1 MLNRVHRSSVRDC
14 DLIISHD
21 TEFRPLAGLISGAM
35 PTTLDADVNLTPLN
49 GDPRPIGD
57 WVTVFH
63 LVIVVLDPYTYE
75 SSWMIDTAGRILRN
89 FVGADCRVA
98 FLVTASTQEAEEFL
112 GPWTEEILTF
122 ADEDRS
128 VVRALGLESLPA
140 IVHLDHQLNLRAS
153 AEGWNPPDWRDFATQ
168 LGQAM
173 SWHPPVIPD
182 SGDPSP
188 FAGTPALG

>member
-1 MLNRVHRSSVRDC
+1 MLDRVHRSSVRDGN
-14 DLIISHD
+14 LIISHD
-21 TEFRPLAGLISGAM
+21 TEFGPRTGLISDAM
-35 PTTLDADVNLTPLN
+35 SATLDADVSLTPLN
-49 GDPRPIGD
+49 GESRPIGD

-98 FLVTASTQEAEEFL
+98 FLVTASPQETEEFL
-112 GPWTEEILTF
+112 GPWTKEILTF

-153 AEGWNPPDWRDFATQ
+153 AEGWNPPDWRDFAAQ
-168 LGQAM
+168 LSQAM

-182 SGDPSP
+182 ADDPSP
-188 FAGTPALG
+188 FTGTPALG

>member
-1 MLNRVHRSSVRDC
+1 MLDRM
-14 DLIISHD
+14 HD
-21 TEFRPLAGLISGAM
+21 MRLCHPPGVTSNAM
-35 PTTLDADVNLTPLN
+35 STTLDADVNLTPLN
-49 GDPRPIGD
+49 GEPRPIGD

-63 LVIVVLDPYTYE
+63 LVMVVLDPYTYE
-75 SSWMIDTAGRILRN
+75 SSWLIDTTGRILRN

-98 FLVTASTQEAEEFL
+98 FLVTTSSQEAEEFL
-112 GPWTEEILTF
+112 GPWTQEILTF

-153 AEGWNPPDWRDFATQ
+153 AEGWNPPDWREFATQ
-168 LGQAM
+168 LGEAM

-182 SGDPSP
+182 AGDPPP
-188 FAGTPALG
+188 FGGTPALG